1 MIKRLC
7 LLLAFSIAPL
17 HLVTAA
23 SITTTYDCCLGQEG
37 NMFDVLVADND
48 LYVTGFDVNLSYGTY
63 DLALYSIDGSWQGSE
78 NTAAN
83 WSLLSSTT
91 VSSTGP
97 GVATYADFDDFW
109 LSANSS
115 TGLYIT
121 LTSNLDTGVMYYSNG
136 SAVGNLWAANSDLQL
151 LEGIGIEYAFG
162 TTYSPRAWNGTIYY
176 EVSTSEVPVPAA
188 VWLFASGLIGLATV
202 ARRQQKAANLSV

>member
-1 MIKRLC
+1 MIKRFC

-17 HLVTAA
+17 HTVSAA
-23 SITTTYDCCLGQEG
+23 SLTTTYDCCLGQEG

-48 LYVTGFDVNLSYGTY
+48 LYVTGFDVNLGYGNY
-63 DLALYSIDGSWQGSE
+63 DLALYSIDGTWQGSE

-83 WSLLSSTT
+83 WSLLSTTT

-121 LTSNLDTGVMYYSNG
+121 LTNNLDTGVMYYSNG

-162 TTYSPRAWNGTIYY
+162 TTYSPRGWNGTVYY
-176 EVSTSEVPVPAA
+176 DVAPSAVPVPAA
-188 VWLFASGLIGLATV
+188 MWLFVSGLVGLAGV
-202 ARRQQKAANLSV
+202 ARRQHKSR